1 MSTSERSRRTGRAAD
16 VTRRAQGPTTS
27 RNTWQAVYSMFGP
40 MAVANFTML
49 LVIVVFVVFQPKA
62 SDPSTYW
69 AIALMAVLMLI
80 AGVLMVKGMLR
91 LRLVRK
97 SHKEDRRRIAAGLTL
112 EPERDDD

>member
-1 MSTSERSRRTGRAAD
+1 M
-16 VTRRAQGPTTS
+16 TRRVPRSTTS

-40 MAVANFTML
+40 FAVANFTL
-49 LVIVVFVVFQPKA
+49 FLVLILYVVLQPKA

-80 AGVLMVKGMLR
+80 AGGLMVSGMVR

-97 SHKEDRRRIAAGLTL
+97 AHKEDRRRIAAGLPL
-112 EPERDDD
+112 APEHDDD